1 MLVGPRMIR
10 LEQLDPAAWFDEG
23 GEGVHGGAHGV
34 RAAAGEGEAL
44 VDEVEVGVPGGGVG
58 GCD

>member
-1 MLVGPRMIR
+1 MIR